1 MTHEEIV
8 EKLKFMIVERL
19 NMQISPH
26 DIHEDQPLFASA
38 EGGGGLGLD
47 SIEALEIV
55 VGIEELFGVGVEY
68 SEGVEQR
75 FYSLNT
81 MAEYIEELLGKK
93 T

>member
-8 EKLKFMIVERL
+8 EKLKSMIVGRL
-19 NMQISPH
+19 NLGISP
-26 DIHEDQPLFASA
+26 DEIDKDQQLFASA
-38 EGGGGLGLD
+38 EGGGLGLD

-81 MAEYIEELLGKK
+81 MAEYIEELLEKGS
-93 T
+93 